1 MAESQTGGIMI
12 KQTKKFDADK
22 ATAAAKRSLDF
33 WGTVDGTRL
42 ARVGHNEKE
51 MDILG
56 PEKREKSAR
65 FA

>member
-1 MAESQTGGIMI
+1 MI
-12 KQTKKFDADK
+12 KQTKKFDADR

-33 WGTVDGTRL
+33 WATIDGNKL
-42 ARVGHNEKE
+42 AKVGNKEKE
-51 MDILG
+51 MDTIG

>member
-1 MAESQTGGIMI
+1 MI

>member
-1 MAESQTGGIMI
+1 MI
-12 KQTKKFDADK
+12 KRTKKFDADK
-22 ATAAAKRSLDF
+22 AMAAAKRSLDF

-42 ARVGHNEKE
+42 AKVGNNEKE
-51 MDILG
+51 MDIIG

>member
-1 MAESQTGGIMI
+1 MI

-56 PEKREKSAR
+56 PEKREKPAR